1 VICGVDE
8 AGKGSVLGPLVVAAV
23 ACGSEEEAGAIG
35 ARDSKLLSPKRRE
48 EIYAEI
54 LNRFQVAT
62 RIIQPERI
70 DARPRLSLNTCI
82 ARAHAAVVSDLR
94 AETAIL
100 DACDVDAKRYGR
112 TVARFLTR
120 RCRLLSVH
128 EADRKH
134 PVVGAASI
142 VAKVL
147 RDRAIADIAR
157 EHGEI
162 GSGYPS
168 DPVTIAYLR
177 NYLKNRKAPPPFAR
191 WSWETTRILV
201 NELHQTRILDFL

>member
-23 ACGSEEEAGAIG
+23 ACGSDEEAAATG
-35 ARDSKLLSPKRRE
+35 ARDSKTLSPGRRE

-54 LNRFQVAT
+54 LARFRIAT
-62 RIIQPERI
+62 RTIPPERI

-82 ARAHAAVVSDLR
+82 ARAHAAVISDLR
-94 AETAIL
+94 PDLAIL
-100 DACDVDAKRYGR
+100 DACDVDADRYGR
-112 TVARFLTR
+112 TVARFLPR
-120 RCRLLSVH
+120 RCRLLSIH
-128 EADRKH
+128 EADRRH

-147 RDRAIADIAR
+147 RDRAIAGLAR

-177 NYLKNRKAPPPFAR
+177 NYLKSRGVPPPFAR
-191 WSWETTRILV
+191 RSWATTRALV
-201 NELHQTRILDFL
+201 SELEQTHLPDF

>member
-23 ACGSEEEAGAIG
+23 LCRSEEEARAIG
-35 ARDSKLLSPKRRE
+35 ARDSKALSPSRRE
-48 EIYAEI
+48 EIFAEI
-54 LNRFQVAT
+54 LPRFRVAT
-62 RIIQPERI
+62 RIIPPERI

-82 ARAHAAVVSDLR
+82 ARAHAGVVSDLR
-94 AETAIL
+94 PETAIL
-100 DACDVDAKRYGR
+100 DACDVDAGRYGR
-112 TVARFLTR
+112 TVARFLTC

-147 RDRAIADIAR
+147 RDRAIADLAR

-168 DPVTIAYLR
+168 DPTTVAYLR
-177 NYLKNRKAPPPFAR
+177 NYLKSRKAPPPFAR
-191 WSWETTRILV
+191 WSWETTRTLV
-201 NELHQTRILDFL
+201 NELHQTRILDF

>member
-8 AGKGSVLGPLVVAAV
+8 AGKGSVLGPLVVAGV

-54 LNRFQVAT
+54 LARFPVAT
-62 RIIQPERI
+62 RTIRPERI

-82 ARAHAAVVSDLR
+82 ARAHAGVVSDLR
-94 AETAIL
+94 PETAIL
-100 DACDVDAKRYGR
+100 DACDVDAMRYGR
-112 TVARFLTR
+112 TVARFLTC
-120 RCRLLSVH
+120 RCRILSIH
-128 EADRKH
+128 EADRTY

-147 RDRAIADIAR
+147 RDRAIADLAR

-168 DPVTIAYLR
+168 DPVTVAYLR
-177 NYLKNRKAPPPFAR
+177 DYLKSRKAPPSFAR
-191 WSWETTRILV
+191 WSWETTRMLLS
-201 NELHQTRILDFL
+201 ELHQTRLPDF